1 VRFLEIPV
9 DFRGLTSIY
18 IDIPALRPGTVGSY
32 AFAVLCTLAALA
44 LRLAI
49 DPHVAG
55 AQYIVFFPAVTA
67 ATLVS
72 GVRAGF
78 VSTAL
83 SFAAVI
89 FFFLPPRLS
98 FYVENPAE
106 YPALALF
113 VLIMSS
119 EVLVATGMRRA
130 LERYHELSRHLE
142 ERVEDRTAE
151 ALLRSRQLDAANQ
164 RLRQTNDALEAVYD
178 QGLYAAHLD
187 MDGTVIRA
195 TRACVEGCGFVPAEI
210 IGKPFWE
217 CGWFHKP
224 ETQAWIRK
232 GFERAANGL
241 VFRGEINYVFK
252 NGTEHTSDTAFIPI
266 RDDAGRIVFIFV
278 PGMDITER
286 VQQHQASFES
296 AAVGLAQLTPDLKWR
311 RFNKTV
317 VRITGYSAAELVT
330 KTMPEI
336 THPDD
341 IEVTLAQIELVREG
355 EAASYDIEK
364 RYVRKDGTI
373 TWVRVAA
380 SCVRN
385 SDGSIDHFVL
395 VILDVTD
402 RKQADQLLQRQADLL
417 NQSHDAILTMLTG
430 DRGIVYWSRGA
441 ERLYGYTAAEAEG
454 RRTHELLQTRAPIPI
469 EDIDAQIV
477 LEGRW
482 YGELTH
488 TTRDGRDIVVESH
501 IVRVSYDGEPFALE
515 TNRDITERKKAD
527 EQIRLLM
534 REMNH
539 RAKNMLTLVQAVAN
553 QTAAH
558 DKERFMKLF
567 TERLQALAANQD
579 LLVRN
584 AGRGVNLE
592 DLVRTQ
598 LAHFADC
605 LDSRIALCGPR
616 LQLNAAAAQAVGL
629 ALHELAT
636 NASKYGALGIGGGN
650 VDIEWQVD
658 RGNFEMNWTERGG
671 PLVKSPERR
680 GFGTLV
686 IDSMVRQ
693 SINGEVQLDYR
704 PSGLA
709 WRLSCPAEN
718 ALDASASESR
728 AAVSG

>member
-1 VRFLEIPV
+1 LPL

-44 LRLAI
+44 LRFAI
-49 DPHVAG
+49 DPHVVG
-55 AQYIVFFPAVTA
+55 AQYIVFLPAVTA
-67 ATLVS
+67 STLVS

-78 VSTAL
+78 VSTVL
-83 SFAAVI
+83 SFAAMI
-89 FFFLPPRLS
+89 FLFLPPRLS

-106 YPALALF
+106 FPALALF
-113 VLIMSS
+113 ALVMVS
-119 EVLVATGMRRA
+119 EVLVASGMRRA

-142 ERVEDRTAE
+142 ERVEGRTAE

-164 RLRQTNDALEAVYD
+164 RLRQANDELVAVYD

-187 MDGTVIRA
+187 IDGTVIRA

-232 GFERAANGL
+232 GFERAAGGL
-241 VFRGEINYVFK
+241 IFRGEVDYVFK
-252 NGTEHTSDTAFIPI
+252 DGTEHTSDTAFIPI
-266 RDDAGRIVFIFV
+266 RDDAGRIVFVFV
-278 PGMDITER
+278 PGMDVTER
-286 VQQHQASFES
+286 VRQHQASFES
-296 AAVGLAQLTPDLKWR
+296 AAVGLAHLDPDLKWR
-311 RFNKTV
+311 RVNETV
-317 VRITGYSAAELVT
+317 TRITGYSAAELAT

-336 THPDD
+336 THADD
-341 IEVTLAQIELVREG
+341 VDVTLAQIELVREG
-355 EAASYDIEK
+355 KAASYDIEK

-373 TWVRVAA
+373 IWVRAVA

-395 VILDVTD
+395 VFQDISA
-402 RKQADQLLQRQADLL
+402 RKRDGELLRRQAELL
-417 NQSHDAILTMLTG
+417 DQSHDAIFTWKISG
-430 DRGIVYWSRGA
+430 GITYWSRGA
-441 ERLYGYTAAEAEG
+441 EAMYGYTAADAIE
-454 RRTHELLQTRAPIPI
+454 RDPHELLQTRSDLPMQEI
-469 EDIDAQIV
+469 EAQIV
-477 LEGRW
+477 GSGSWR
-482 YGELTH
+482 GELTH
-488 TTRDGRDIVVESH
+488 TTRDGRKLVVESSH
-501 IVRVSYDGEPFALE
+501 VRVFRDGQMHALE
-515 TNRDITERKKAD
+515 TNRDITERKRAE

-539 RAKNMLTLVQAVAN
+539 RAKNMLTLVQAIAN
-553 QTAAH
+553 QTATH
-558 DKERFMKLF
+558 DPERFMERF

-584 AGRGVNLE
+584 AWRGVNLQ
-592 DLVRTQ
+592 DLICNQ

-605 LDSRIALCGPR
+605 MGSRIALRGPR
-616 LQLNAAAAQAVGL
+616 LQMNAAAAQAIGL

-636 NASKYGALGIGGGN
+636 NASKYGALSTSGGH

-658 RGNFEMNWTERGG
+658 GGNFAMSWTEREG
-671 PLVKSPERR
+671 PPVTPPERR

-686 IDSMVRQ
+686 IDSMARQ

-718 ALDASASESR
+718 ALEATASVLPES
-728 AAVSG
+728 S